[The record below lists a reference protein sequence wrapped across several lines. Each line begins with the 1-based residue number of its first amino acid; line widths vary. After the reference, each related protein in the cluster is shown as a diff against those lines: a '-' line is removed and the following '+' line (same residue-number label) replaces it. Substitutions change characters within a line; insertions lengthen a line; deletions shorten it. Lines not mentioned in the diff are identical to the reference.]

1 MNRKSEHADGAP
13 AVVKVWDPFVRFS
26 HWSLAITFFVAYLT
40 EEDVLSLHVWSG
52 YAVGT
57 IVLLRIFWG
66 FVGPRHARFG
76 DFLFSAREVWTYL
89 LDLLLLR
96 ARRHLGH
103 SPAGAAMVLAL
114 LLGLLLLVA
123 SGLATYAVEQNAGP
137 LASVMGQSAAV
148 AGDDKKD
155 GREAEDDELWEEVH
169 EFFADLVLLLVLVHI
184 AGVLLAS
191 LVLRENLVRSMVT
204 GDKRPITPP

>member
-103 SPAGAAMVLAL
+103 SPAGGAMVLAL

-148 AGDDKKD
+148 TGDDKKD

-204 GDKRPITPP
+204 GDKRPITPL

>member
-66 FVGPRHARFG
+66 FVGPRHARFS

-103 SPAGAAMVLAL
+103 SPAGGAMVLAL

-204 GDKRPITPP
+204 GDKRPMTPP

>member
-1 MNRKSEHADGAP
+1 MTSKSEHADGAP
-13 AVVKVWDPFVRFS
+13 PVVKVWDPFVRFS

-57 IVLLRIFWG
+57 IVLLRILWG
-66 FVGPRHARFG
+66 FVGPRHARFS

-103 SPAGAAMVLAL
+103 SPAGGAMVLAL

-137 LASVMGQSAAV
+137 LASVMGQSATG

-155 GREAEDDELWEEVH
+155 RREAEDDELWEEVH
-169 EFFADLVLLLVLVHI
+169 EFLADLVLLLVLVHI

-204 GDKRPITPP
+204 GDKRPMTPP